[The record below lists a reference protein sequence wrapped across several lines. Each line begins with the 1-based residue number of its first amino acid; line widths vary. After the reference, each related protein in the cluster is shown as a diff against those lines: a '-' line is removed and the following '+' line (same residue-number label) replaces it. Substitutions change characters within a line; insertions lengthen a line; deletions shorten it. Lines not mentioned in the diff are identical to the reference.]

1 MHGPVRGVRA
11 AEGAPAVMI
20 LILLLSALALASA
33 AFAVAL
39 GLAVRRRPAA
49 PSLEGVLLSAVT
61 SFFDA
66 LGIGCFAPT
75 TAYFRFRRLVP
86 DELIPAT
93 MITGYALAAATE
105 GFVFITAVR
114 VDPLLLGSAITASVL
129 GAVLGV
135 SIAARLPVAP
145 IRLTLGLGLLIAAA
159 SFALSNLGLMP
170 HGGVATT
177 LAPLPFAVVVATSF
191 LLGVLMNLGIGNFAP
206 TLILVSLL
214 GMDPRA
220 AFPIMMGSAALLMVT
235 SGARIV
241 SARPLNLGLVLGMT
255 LGGIPAVLVA
265 AFIVR
270 SLPLTTL
277 RWGVVAVVT
286 YAGAVMLHAA
296 ARRAAEPL
304 RGKRARA

>member
-1 MHGPVRGVRA
+1 
-11 AEGAPAVMI
+11 MI
-20 LILLLSALALASA
+20 LILLLSALALASGV
-33 AFAVAL
+33 FTLSLGVAIL
-39 GLAVRRRPAA
+39 RQPTAPA
-49 PSLEGVLLSAVT
+49 LEGVLLSAVT

-75 TAYFRFRRLVP
+75 TAYFKFRRLVP

-93 MITGYALAAATE
+93 MISGYALAAATE
-105 GFVFITAVR
+105 GFVFITAVQ
-114 VDPLLLGSAITASVL
+114 VDPVLLGASIAASVL

-135 SIAARLPVAP
+135 SIAARLPVTP
-145 IRLTLGLGLLIAAA
+145 IRLAMGLGLLIAAVT
-159 SFALSNLGLMP
+159 FACSNLGLMP
-170 HGGVATT
+170 HGGSATALPPL
-177 LAPLPFAVVVATSF
+177 LAAVVVAASF
-191 LLGVLMNLGIGNFAP
+191 GLGILMNLGIGNFAP

-241 SARPLNLGLVLGMT
+241 SARPLNLALVLGMT

-265 AFIVR
+265 ALVVR
-270 SLPLTTL
+270 SLPLETL

-286 YAGAVMLHAA
+286 YAGAVML
-296 ARRAAEPL
+296 RAAMVRRSAPAGARGEEPAPRL
-304 RGKRARA
+304 PS

>member
-1 MHGPVRGVRA
+1 
-11 AEGAPAVMI
+11 MI
-20 LILLLSALALASA
+20 LILLLSVLALASG
-33 AFAVAL
+33 AFALAL
-39 GLAVRRRPAA
+39 GAAILRRPVA
-49 PSLEGVLLSAVT
+49 PSPEGAAMSFVT

-75 TAYFRFRRLVP
+75 TAYLKFRRLVP

-93 MITGYALAAATE
+93 MISGYALAAATE
-105 GFVFITAVR
+105 GFVFITSVK
-114 VDPLLLGSAITASVL
+114 VDPVLLVASIAASAL

-145 IRLTLGLGLLIAAA
+145 IRLSMGLGLLIAAA
-159 SFALSNLGLMP
+159 TFALSNLGLMP
-170 HGGVATT
+170 HGGSATSLPALLSILIVA
-177 LAPLPFAVVVATSF
+177 ASF
-191 LLGVLMNLGIGNFAP
+191 LLGILMNLGIGNFAP

-235 SGARIV
+235 SGVRIV
-241 SARPLNLGLVLGMT
+241 SARPLNLALVLGMS

-270 SLPLTTL
+270 SLPLEAL
-277 RWGVVAVVT
+277 RWGVVAIVSYT
-286 YAGAVMLHAA
+286 GAVMLHAA
-296 ARRAAEPL
+296 LARRTAPAGAAAE
-304 RGKRARA
+304 

>member
-1 MHGPVRGVRA
+1 
-11 AEGAPAVMI
+11 MI
-20 LILLLSALALASA
+20 LIVLLSALALASL
-33 AFAVAL
+33 AFALAL
-39 GLAVRRRPAA
+39 GAAVRRRPAW
-49 PSLEGVLLSAVT
+49 PSLEGVILSAVT

-75 TAYFRFRRLVP
+75 TAYFKFRRLVP
-86 DELIPAT
+86 DALIPAT

-114 VDPLLLGSAITASVL
+114 VDPVLLGASIGAAVL

-135 SIAARLPVAP
+135 SIAARLPVRP

-170 HGGVATT
+170 HGGTATSLPPL
-177 LAPLPFAVVVATSF
+177 LAGVVVAASF
-191 LLGVLMNLGIGNFAP
+191 ALGILMNLGIGNFAP

-235 SGARIV
+235 SGVRIV
-241 SARPLNLGLVLGMT
+241 SARPLNLALVLGMT
-255 LGGIPAVLVA
+255 LGGIPTVLVA
-265 AFIVR
+265 ALIVR
-270 SLPLTTL
+270 SLPLETL

-286 YAGAVMLHAA
+286 YASAVMLHAA
-296 ARRAAEPL
+296 VVRRSAPAGAVAAETGAGPS
-304 RGKRARA
+304 A

>member
-1 MHGPVRGVRA
+1 
-11 AEGAPAVMI
+11 MI
-20 LILLLSALALASA
+20 LILLLSVLALASG

-39 GLAVRRRPAA
+39 GAAIRRRPVA
-49 PSLEGVLLSAVT
+49 PSPEGMVMSFVT

-75 TAYFRFRRLVP
+75 TAYLKFRRLVP

-93 MITGYALAAATE
+93 MISGYALAAATE
-105 GFVFITAVR
+105 GFVFITSVK
-114 VDPLLLGSAITASVL
+114 VDPVLLGASIAASAL

-135 SIAARLPVAP
+135 SIAARLPVTP
-145 IRLTLGLGLLIAAA
+145 IRLGMGLGLLIAAA

-170 HGGVATT
+170 HGGTATSLPATMST
-177 LAPLPFAVVVATSF
+177 LVVIASF
-191 LLGVLMNLGIGNFAP
+191 LLGILMNLGIGNFAP

-235 SGARIV
+235 SGVRIV
-241 SARPLNLGLVLGMT
+241 SARPLNLTLVLGMT

-270 SLPLTTL
+270 SLPLEML
-277 RWGVVAVVT
+277 RWGVVGVVT
-286 YAGAVMLHAA
+286 YAGGVMLYAALGRRTAPAGAA
-296 ARRAAEPL
+296 AE
-304 RGKRARA
+304 

>member
-1 MHGPVRGVRA
+1 
-11 AEGAPAVMI
+11 MI
-20 LILLLSALALASA
+20 LIVLLSALALASL

-39 GLAVRRRPAA
+39 GVALRRRPAW
-49 PSLEGVLLSAVT
+49 PSLEGVVLSAIT

-75 TAYFRFRRLVP
+75 TAYFKFRRLVP

-105 GFVFITAVR
+105 GFVFITAVQ
-114 VDPLLLGSAITASVL
+114 VDPVLLGAAIGASVL
-129 GAVLGV
+129 GAILGV
-135 SIAARLPVAP
+135 SIAARLPVRP

-159 SFALSNLGLMP
+159 TFSLSNLGLMP
-170 HGGVATT
+170 PGGAATGLPPA
-177 LAPLPFAVVVATSF
+177 LAAVVVAASF
-191 LLGVLMNLGIGNFAP
+191 VFGVLMNLGIGNFAP
-206 TLILVSLL
+206 TLILVSLM

-241 SARPLNLGLVLGMT
+241 SARPLNLSLVLGMT
-255 LGGIPAVLVA
+255 LGGVPAVLA
-265 AFIVR
+265 AALIVK

-277 RWGVVAVVT
+277 RWGVVGVVT
-286 YAGAVMLHAA
+286 YAGGVMLHAA
-296 ARRAAEPL
+296 LTRHTAAAGSLPGEADAQQP
-304 RGKRARA
+304 G